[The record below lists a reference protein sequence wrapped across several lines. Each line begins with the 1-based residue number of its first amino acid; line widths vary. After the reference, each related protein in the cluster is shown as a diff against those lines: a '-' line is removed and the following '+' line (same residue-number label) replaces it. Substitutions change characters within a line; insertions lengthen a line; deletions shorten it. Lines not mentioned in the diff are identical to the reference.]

1 MTFKIP
7 ANPTSQVQVYG
18 YLYRNATF
26 SSGTLKVDLFL
37 PDTLLTGVPDD
48 SVTLATTTGAW
59 LPWLLTAYQS
69 PNESR
74 YATVVITAVTATAG
88 AYAFLDDIYDAG
100 LTNKVAGLDLWDDG
114 HISPIIVAAD
124 YSSIPDQAR
133 IAVWSDADTYTT
145 GQKGLV
151 LQDAA
156 DDAELASIK

>member
-26 SSGTLKVDLFL
+26 SSGVLKVDLFL
-37 PDTLLTGVPDD
+37 PDTLLTGTPDD
-48 SVTLATTTGAW
+48 TVTMATTTGAW

-74 YATVVITAVTATAG
+74 YATVVITAVT
-88 AYAFLDDIYDAG
+88 AG

-156 DDAELASIK
+156 DDAELAAIK